1 VPAEDAPVL
10 AAGIE
15 SLKNAGGMVDL
26 TVRARSADGEPQGLE
41 IRLRTLTVS
50 TGAASD
56 LVALSRV
63 VTERER
69 TQAALRRS
77 EASFSRALDYSPI
90 AVAISAPDGALWR
103 VKDSFCSLTKRSAT
117 SSPASS

>member
-15 SLKNAGGMVDL
+15 SLKNAGGMV
-26 TVRARSADGEPQGLE
+26 EPQGLE

-103 VKDSFCSLTKRSAT
+103 VKDSFCTLTKRSAT